1 MKEVLDFLKLCKVY
15 FIATT
20 EGDQPRVRP
29 FGAQCEFD
37 GKLYLTTSNQ
47 KAVYAQI
54 KANPKVEISGMASDG
69 RWIRVTAEAV
79 FDERREARKAML
91 DACPELCH
99 LYSIDDGKFEV
110 FYLHNAT
117 AVICSFSA
125 APVTYTF

>member
-91 DACPELCH
+91 DAPRLLLLLRNRQRPAGYYYAVLLLC
-99 LYSIDDGKFEV
+99 L
-110 FYLHNAT
+110 T
-117 AVICSFSA
+117 
-125 APVTYTF
+125 